1 VTNAARL
8 TYAGGGVRVAL
19 RPRLDLFVDGRIM
32 LYAERDGLGGALP
45 IRAGVTWR
53 F

>member
-1 VTNAARL
+1 VLARL
-8 TYAGGGVRVAL
+8 GYAGGGVRVAL
-19 RPRLDLFVDGRIM
+19 RPQLDLFVDARFM
-32 LYAERDGLGGALP
+32 LVAERDVLGERVP